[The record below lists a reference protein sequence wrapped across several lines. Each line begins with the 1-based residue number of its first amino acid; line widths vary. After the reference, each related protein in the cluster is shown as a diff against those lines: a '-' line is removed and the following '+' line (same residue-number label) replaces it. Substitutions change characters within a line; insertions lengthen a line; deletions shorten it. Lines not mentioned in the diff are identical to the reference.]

1 MFYVYIYLDPRK
13 PGKYYYPG
21 VNTTFLYEPFYV
33 GKGSKYRLNKHLNS
47 VQAGSKYVFNSFKVG
62 KIKHI
67 LNEGLQPYI
76 IILYNNL
83 LEKDAF
89 NLEKETIINIGR
101 NDLRKGPLCN
111 FTNGGEGSSGRK
123 ASEATKEIMRNNNS
137 GEGNPMYGRKSAMS
151 GKKHSQNSIKKMKKP
166 KPLLGEKIK
175 NFYKKNSKNLVKI
188 DVKIKR
194 DILSMIEA
202 SEITGVKY
210 HDIFNG
216 VNRKTNYLKNGFIFS
231 RIV

>member
-1 MFYVYIYLDPRK
+1 M
-13 PGKYYYPG
+13 
-21 VNTTFLYEPFYV
+21 YEPFYV

-111 FTNGGEGSSGRK
+111 FTNGGEGSSGRRLSKKTKDKIRKKALGRK

-188 DVKIKR
+188 DGKIKR
-194 DILSMIEA
+194 DSLSMIEA

-216 VNRKTNYLKNGFIFS
+216 VNRNTNYLKNGFIFS